1 MAPFLFPNT
10 IAAINS
16 IVFPRWTSP
25 PVEASGNLIFINLV
39 AINTN
44 AINSDVSAKSLVVNL
59 FFLYEVM
66 SLAIVELLGI
76 SINSLLSHAG
86 IRWHMIPVFIK

>member
-1 MAPFLFPNT
+1 MV
-10 IAAINS
+10 I
-16 IVFPRWTSP
+16 
-25 PVEASGNLIFINLV
+25 IFINLV

-76 SINSLLSHAG
+76 SINSLLFDLVV
-86 IRWHMIPVFIK
+86 VFILSP